1 MKNPVLHIQAQ
12 AKEKPM
18 KNKKRIQRQA
28 LKLIKKLL
36 TMTQE
41 LMEKQYN
48 SQLKFLSTIKYNFN
62 KRIS

>member
-12 AKEKPM
+12 AKEKQM
-18 KNKKRIQRQA
+18 KNKKRVQRQA